1 MCVYQRVQ
9 KNKASCGGQLVDS
22 PGHSEKQKIRLLRCR
37 SFLGALL
44 LLLLFIQSV
53 ADPSIGDVCLM
64 KSCVHKRA
72 WVSHIYSLEWHFWA
86 VFDTEIDIVWY
97 SEKFTNDFQDMVNSR
112 FTWLGLVKRL
122 PLKPIYFEPLAGT
135 KVFSLHQLP
144 RDCDPLWPTDL
155 ANYRLIPLM

>member
-1 MCVYQRVQ
+1 MFVYQRVQ
-9 KNKASCGGQLVDS
+9 KNKTSRGGQLVDS
-22 PGHSEKQKIRLLRCR
+22 PGHSEKQKIRLLRCS
-37 SFLGALL
+37 SFFGALLLLLL

-64 KSCVHKRA
+64 KSFVHKRA
-72 WVSHIYSLEWHFWA
+72 WVLHTFIPWNGIFGRF
-86 VFDTEIDIVWY
+86 FDTEIDIIVWY

-135 KVFSLHQLP
+135 KSSFAFTNCQGIVIHFDP
-144 RDCDPLWPTDL
+144 R
-155 ANYRLIPLM
+155 I